1 MDKTIIDFAKALE
14 EAGLSS
20 KGAHKNEQFL
30 STVKAIVSMSKEE
43 FADYIKANPNEKV
56 KLIYNEYND
65 WIQSYVG

>member
-1 MDKTIIDFAKALE
+1 MNKKIIDFAKALE

-43 FADYIKANPNEKV
+43 FADYIRTNPNDKV
-56 KLIYNEYND
+56 KLIYNEYQD
-65 WIQSYVG
+65 WIQTYEG